1 MKKKLL
7 LMVFVLGCCLLFAT
21 SGHAVTIPLSNSE
34 LLASSYLASFP
45 DIWIV
50 PVRNVPFSI
59 DGDSNTGNVWSGV
72 EQSYSGNQYAYF
84 YSINVNSSTTHT
96 LSGISLVWG
105 FDPPLSFDFGSGSQ
119 TSWYGLASDGWNPF
133 YVGNIAPSQASY
145 STSDG
150 VLRWQFLGLGA
161 GDMSAWLI
169 VLSDE
174 PPGLVPG
181 SILDGT
187 GNILS
192 ADVYAP
198 VPEPAT
204 MFLLGSGL
212 LGIGVYAR
220 RRFSKK

>member
-1 MKKKLL
+1 MKKKL
-7 LMVFVLGCCLLFAT
+7 LMVFVLGCCLLFT
-21 SGHAVTIPLSNSE
+21 TLGHAVTIPLSNAE
-34 LLASSYLASFP
+34 LTSSAWLNYFP
-45 DIWIV
+45 NNFGAGALIS
-50 PVRNVPFSI
+50 VPFSI
-59 DGDSNTGNVWSGV
+59 DGDANSGNVWSGV
-72 EQSYSGNQYAYF
+72 TQSISGNQYTYF
-84 YSINVNSSTTHT
+84 YSINVNGDTTHT

-119 TSWYGLASDGWNPF
+119 TSWYGLASDGWNSLL
-133 YVGNIAPSQASY
+133 VDNIVPNTASY

-161 GDMSAWLI
+161 GDMSAFLI
-169 VLSDE
+169 VLSDQ

-187 GNILS
+187 DNRLS
-192 ADVYAP
+192 GDIYAP

-204 MFLLGSGL
+204 MLLLGSGL

-220 RRFSKK
+220 RKFKK